1 MEDNIFLLCDAVMLD
16 ILIVADTQM
25 ANNGTVIEV

>member
-1 MEDNIFLLCDAVMLD
+1 MEDNIFLLCDAVVLD
-16 ILIVADTQM
+16 ILIVEDTQM